1 MERLI
6 QYLDEIEDLFYV
18 APLVAEQLRRAI
30 QRILFLLGSISL
42 QIAGIVLALTHPPLA
57 LAVVALLLVGLLF
70 RAAVIPVP
78 QAFAA
83 S

>member
-6 QYLDEIEDLFYV
+6 QYLDELEDLFYV
-18 APLVAEQLRRAI
+18 APLIAEQVRCAI

-42 QIAGIVLALTHPPLA
+42 QIAGVVLALTHPLLA

-70 RAAVIPVP
+70 RAAVIPMP